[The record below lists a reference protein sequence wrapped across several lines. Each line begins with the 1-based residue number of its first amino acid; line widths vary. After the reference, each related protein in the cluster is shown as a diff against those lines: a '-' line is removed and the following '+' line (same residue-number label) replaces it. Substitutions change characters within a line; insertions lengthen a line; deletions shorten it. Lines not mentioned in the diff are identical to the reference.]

1 MNKTVFYP
9 GNAPADSLDNKLWL
23 PDIVTYASR
32 HPALCMY
39 TAHLSIRSHAAW
51 AGTTRRKWSE
61 RHTRPAPRGFDMTAA
76 CTTRCQAL

>member
-23 PDIVTYASR
+23 PDIVTYASDTL
-32 HPALCMY
+32 HFACILHY
-39 TAHLSIRSHAAW
+39 LSIRSHTAW

-61 RHTRPAPRGFDMTAA
+61 RHTRPAPRGFDLTAA